1 MVPASE
7 PGVAGYQTSTVSP
20 AMETVF
26 APTGHGPRA
35 DGSDGSASSDCP
47 GQPATVPPPPE
58 PPPPEPPP
66 EPPPPVAPPEPPPPV
81 APPEPPPPVSPF
93 PPFAG
98 LGLARSEQP
107 APSPMPIPANATIT
121 KLRVVRM
128 EASSHRRF
136 GPPAVVKYFLNVKRR
151 SFPAVADGAFARR
164 RC

>member
-81 APPEPPPPVSPF
+81 APPEPPPPVA
-93 PPFAG
+93 PPEPPQEPTRPVTQYPHFAE
-98 LGLARSEQP
+98 LEHACWNQH
-107 APSPMPIPANATIT
+107 APRPMPIPATPKIPQ
-121 KLRVVRM
+121 LRVLR
-128 EASSHRRF
+128 
-136 GPPAVVKYFLNVKRR
+136 
-151 SFPAVADGAFARR
+151 
-164 RC
+164 